1 LNARVPPPKSLS
13 IWEQLLI
20 GTSWRKAHR
29 LLPGVALALTVM
41 LIADRVSVW
50 VGHLILRAQ
59 GLDPAGRT
67 GGISAMTCAIVI
79 GLLLANVLEVRP
91 SFRPGLEFSVRKLL
105 RLGIILVGIKLSLVD
120 VLRLGLWGIPVVV
133 VVIGSALVLTTWFA
147 RRLGLGTRLGTLA
160 AASTAICGVTAA
172 LAVAPTIDADDR
184 EVAYT
189 VANVTLFGMVAMFVY
204 PYLAHYLFA
213 KQAGAAGLFLGTAIH
228 DTSQVM
234 AAALSYSQVF
244 GDELAMKVATMTKLT
259 RNVFL
264 VGVVPLLAFQAAR
277 RQGTERKQVN
287 LAKLFPLFVL
297 GFAAMAVV
305 RSLGDAGLNGQSAR
319 AFGLWN
325 SESWKVFTKTVGET
339 ISYGALGTAMAGV
352 GLTTSLTTFRVL
364 GLKPLYV
371 GAMSAILVGGVALM
385 LAALVGPRIDARL
398 GNNRAAAGASLA
410 PAPPPPVSA
419 AAAGAQSASSPPA
432 PTEKAAATEPA
443 PPAPAAQPGAPQA
456 GAAGGDSPADSDSA
470 GPAGASGTSKPGH
483 PHRKRTSAVKSAK
496 PAKHRGKS
504 SRHVH

>member
-1 LNARVPPPKSLS
+1 MNARVPPPKSLS
-13 IWEQLLI
+13 IGEQLLI

-41 LIADRVSVW
+41 FIADRVSVW
-50 VGHLILRAQ
+50 LGHLILRAQ
-59 GLDPAGRT
+59 GLDPAGH
-67 GGISAMTCAIVI
+67 GSGISAMTCAILI

-91 SFRPGLEFSVRKLL
+91 SFRPGLEFCVRKLL
-105 RLGIILVGIKLSLVD
+105 RLGIILVGIKLSLID
-120 VLRLGLWGIPVVV
+120 ILRLGLWGIPVVL
-133 VVIGSALVLTTWFA
+133 VVIVSALVLTTWFA

-189 VANVTLFGMVAMFVY
+189 VANVTLFGMIAMFVY
-204 PYLAHYLFA
+204 PYLAHLLFA
-213 KQAGAAGLFLGTAIH
+213 KQSGAAGLFLGTAIH

-234 AAALSYSQVF
+234 AAALSYAQVF
-244 GDELAMKVATMTKLT
+244 GDETAMKVATMTKLT

-264 VGVVPLLAFQAAR
+264 VGVVPLLALQAAR

-305 RSLGDAGLNGQSAR
+305 RSLGDAGLGGQSAR
-319 AFGLWN
+319 AFGLW
-325 SESWKVFTKTVGET
+325 SVDSWKVFTKTVGET

-352 GLTTSLTTFRVL
+352 GLTTSLATFRVL

-371 GAMSAILVGGVALM
+371 GAMSATLVGGVALI
-385 LAALVGPRIDARL
+385 LASIIGPRIDARL
-398 GNNRAAAGASLA
+398 GASKAAAASREAKTPTAPAPASATVAPVPTPTAPVPTVGAAGAPVAA
-410 PAPPPPVSA
+410 PVPGGA
-419 AAAGAQSASSPPA
+419 AAA
-432 PTEKAAATEPA
+432 
-443 PPAPAAQPGAPQA
+443 PGEDAEVK
-456 GAAGGDSPADSDSA
+456 
-470 GPAGASGTSKPGH
+470 PAG
-483 PHRKRTSAVKSAK
+483 SAASAK
-496 PAKHRGKS
+496 PTGHPRRKRSSAIKHHRKFARG
-504 SRHVH
+504 VH

>member
-1 LNARVPPPKSLS
+1 MNIRVPPPRSLS
-13 IWEQLLI
+13 VWEQLLI

-29 LLPGVALALTVM
+29 LIPGVVLALTVM
-41 LIADRVSVW
+41 FIADRVSVW
-50 VGHLILRAQ
+50 AGQVILRAQ
-59 GLDPAGRT
+59 GLDPAGHV
-67 GGISAMTCAIVI
+67 GGISAMTCSILI

-120 VLRLGLWGIPVVV
+120 VLRLGLWGIPVVL
-133 VVIGSALVLTTWFA
+133 VVIASALILTTWFA

-189 VANVTLFGMVAMFVY
+189 IANVTLFGMIAMFVY
-204 PYLAHYLFA
+204 PYLAHFLFA

-244 GDELAMKVATMTKLT
+244 GDEMVMKVATMTKLT

-264 VGVVPLLAFQAAR
+264 VGVVPLLAYQAAR
-277 RQGTERKQVN
+277 RQGTERKHIN
-287 LAKLFPLFVL
+287 IAKLFPLFVL

-305 RSLGDAGLNGQSAR
+305 RSLGDAGLGSHSAR
-319 AFGLWN
+319 AFGFWT
-325 SESWKVFTKTVGET
+325 SDSWKVFTRTVGET

-352 GLTTSLTTFRVL
+352 GLTTSLSTFRVL

-371 GAMSAILVGGVALM
+371 GAMSATVVGGVALI
-385 LAALVGPRIDARL
+385 LAAVIGPRIDAYVS
-398 GNNRAAAGASLA
+398 NHAEAKAPVAPMAAPAATVPAVNGATAPAVFEA
-410 PAPPPPVSA
+410 PAPGTPSAVEPGAEPATGVRPA
-419 AAAGAQSASSPPA
+419 AAPA
-432 PTEKAAATEPA
+432 NANPA
-443 PPAPAAQPGAPQA
+443 APAHKKKR
-456 GAAGGDSPADSDSA
+456 SSA
-470 GPAGASGTSKPGH
+470 LKRRSKEQ
-483 PHRKRTSAVKSAK
+483 
-496 PAKHRGKS
+496 
-504 SRHVH
+504 SRVHL

>member
-1 LNARVPPPKSLS
+1 LNPRVPPPKSLS

-41 LIADRVSVW
+41 FIADRVSVW
-50 VGHLILRAQ
+50 AGHLILRAQ
-59 GLDPAGRT
+59 GLDPAGRP
-67 GGISAMTCAIVI
+67 GGISAMTCSILI

-120 VLRLGLWGIPVVV
+120 VLRLGLWGIPVVL
-133 VVIGSALVLTTWFA
+133 VVIVSALVLTTWFA

-189 VANVTLFGMVAMFVY
+189 VANVTLFGMLAMFVY
-204 PYLAHYLFA
+204 PYLAHFLFA
-213 KQAGAAGLFLGTAIH
+213 KQSGAAGLFLGTAIH

-305 RSLGDAGLNGQSAR
+305 RSLGDAGLGGHSAR

-385 LAALVGPRIDARL
+385 LAALIGPRIDARL
-398 GNNRAAAGASLA
+398 GSNKAAAAASVAAA
-410 PAPPPPVSA
+410 PAP
-419 AAAGAQSASSPPA
+419 ASTQTAPTPPA
-432 PTEKAAATEPA
+432 ATAKSATEPA
-443 PPAPAAQPGAPQA
+443 AAAAAVEPAATAKGDGDGDSVNPA
-456 GAAGGDSPADSDSA
+456 AAGSATKPAA
-470 GPAGASGTSKPGH
+470 RT
-483 PHRKRTSAVKSAK
+483 HRKRSSAVK
-496 PAKHRGKS
+496 HRKGL
-504 SRHVH
+504 RHVH

>member
-1 LNARVPPPKSLS
+1 LNIRVPPPKSLS
-13 IWEQLLI
+13 LWEQLLI

-29 LLPGVALALTVM
+29 LIPGVALALTVM

-50 VGHLILRAQ
+50 AGHLILRAQ
-59 GLDPAGRT
+59 GLDPAGRV
-67 GGISAMTCAIVI
+67 GGISAMTCAILI

-105 RLGIILVGIKLSLVD
+105 RLGIILVGIKLSFVD
-120 VLRLGLWGIPVVV
+120 VLRLGLWGIPVIL
-133 VVIGSALVLTTWFA
+133 VVIASALIFTTWFA

-189 VANVTLFGMVAMFVY
+189 VANVTLFGMIAMFVY
-204 PYLAHYLFA
+204 PYLAHFLFA
-213 KQAGAAGLFLGTAIH
+213 KQPGAAGLFLGTAIH

-287 LAKLFPLFVL
+287 IAKLFPLFVL

-305 RSLGDAGLNGQSAR
+305 RSLGDAGLGSQSAR
-319 AFGLWN
+319 AFWLWN
-325 SESWKVFTKTVGET
+325 SESWRALTKTVGET

-352 GLTTSLTTFRVL
+352 GLTTSLSTFRVL

-371 GAMSAILVGGVALM
+371 GAMSATLVGGVALI
-385 LAALVGPRIDARL
+385 LAALIGPRIDAHIGGGGQVNAPVPL
-398 GNNRAAAGASLA
+398 VVA
-410 PAPPPPVSA
+410 PAPA
-419 AAAGAQSASSPPA
+419 PA
-432 PTEKAAATEPA
+432 PAVPVALPAAATVHGVTAPGAPPVAEPGA
-443 PPAPAAQPGAPQA
+443 GSSAGVKPAPAAPQVKPAPH
-456 GAAGGDSPADSDSA
+456 SR
-470 GPAGASGTSKPGH
+470 K
-483 PHRKRTSAVKSAK
+483 KRTSAVKR
-496 PAKHRGKS
+496 RGKGV
-504 SRHVH
+504 RPVR